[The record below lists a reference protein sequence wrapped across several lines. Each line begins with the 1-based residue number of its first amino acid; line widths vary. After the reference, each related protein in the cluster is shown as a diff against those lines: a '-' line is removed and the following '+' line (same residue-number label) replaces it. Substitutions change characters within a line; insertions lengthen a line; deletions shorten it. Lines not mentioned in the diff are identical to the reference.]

1 MHADS
6 RAGKLS
12 IEKTPKSFFEILLVD
27 DEAPVLQLLRSIL
40 KSGGYTKLDEAKTG
54 EEAIDMMTAKEYH
67 LVLLDKIEFRVQ
79 RGLGLQVL
87 RRAKEL
93 LPNAEVIIITA
104 YGSMESAIEAMDM
117 GAFGYINKPFS
128 EIDIVMERVESA
140 LRRAANSHQIS
151 ALIVRLDR
159 VLEQLGKS
167 RTATNL
173 KVVMERVD
181 AALGRLSSITNELKR
196 LNSQEKPKP

>member
-54 EEAIDMMTAKEYH
+54 DEAIDMMTAKEYH
-67 LVLLDKIEFRVQ
+67 LVLLDKNLPGIS
-79 RGLGLQVL
+79 GLQVL